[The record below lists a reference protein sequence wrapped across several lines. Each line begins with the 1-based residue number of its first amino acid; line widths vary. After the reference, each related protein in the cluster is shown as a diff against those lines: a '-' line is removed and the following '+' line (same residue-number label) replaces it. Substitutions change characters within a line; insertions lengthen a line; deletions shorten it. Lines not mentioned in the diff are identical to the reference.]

1 MIAVILAGGQGTR
14 LWPLSR
20 RSKPKQF
27 HALISSKTMLV
38 EAYERLR
45 LRLAAEDIYI
55 SVVPEFVE
63 HVRALLPEIPLERY
77 IIEPARRDSGPAMAF
92 AAQQLV
98 TLGRGDEPF
107 VFVPT
112 DHAIDDAEMFLRA
125 LSVGERLV
133 NETEKLLDISV
144 KPEFA
149 ATGLGYTRIG
159 PKHSLIDEIE
169 VYTFLAHKEKP
180 DEATAQAYLD
190 SGEYLWHANYYM
202 WKPRL
207 LLEAYRRHA
216 QDIYDVI
223 SAWEGTEEDYLS
235 FDALRAVSI
244 DKAVTEKLLPEDVLI
259 IKGDFGWSD
268 VGSFNILADRQSEQG
283 DEQGNIIRG
292 KAVTVDAHDCYIH
305 GGADKIIAAF
315 GVSDLV
321 IVDTPDALLIC
332 PKDRAP
338 EIKSVIQALQ
348 DADHQEWL

>member
-20 RSKPKQF
+20 KSKPKQF
-27 HALISSKTMLV
+27 HALVSERAMLV
-38 EAYERLR
+38 DAYERLR
-45 LRLAAEDIYI
+45 QRIAAEDIYI

-63 HVRALLPEIPLERY
+63 HVQALLPDVPTERY

-92 AAQQLV
+92 AAHQLV
-98 TLGRGDEPF
+98 QLGRGDEAF

-112 DHAIDDAEMFLRA
+112 DHAIENADRFLQA
-125 LSVGERLV
+125 LFVGERLV
-133 NETEKLLDISV
+133 NETGKLLDISV
-144 KPEFA
+144 KPEFP

-159 PKHSLIDEIE
+159 ELHAAIDEIE

-180 DEATAQAYLD
+180 DKETAQTYLD

-202 WKPRL
+202 WTPRL
-207 LLEAYRRHA
+207 LLEAYGRHA
-216 QDIYDVI
+216 KDIHDVI
-223 SAWEGTEEDYLS
+223 TAWQGTEDDVRA

-244 DKAVTEKLLPEDVLI
+244 DKAVTEQLLPQDVLI

-268 VGSFNILADRQSEQG
+268 VGSFNILADRQAGQA
-283 DEQGNIIRG
+283 DAKGNIIRG
-292 KAVTVDAHDCYIH
+292 KAVTVDVNNCYIH

-315 GVSDLV
+315 GIDDLV

-348 DADHQEWL
+348 DADHQELL